1 MQSHYANGKLLL
13 TGEYFV
19 LEGAKSL
26 ALPLKYGQRM
36 KIRKTEKGEHLV
48 NWKTFV
54 PDRLWLECEFAVP
67 SLEILSSSDQR
78 KSQFLSELLRA
89 AKKLKPG
96 FPQKAIYDVEAQIDF
111 NIEWGWGS
119 SSSLI
124 ANVAAWTG
132 LDPFELHFE
141 ISGGSAYDIACA
153 NSTGP
158 ILYQLKEDQPMF
170 HRVNFD
176 PVFKQHIFFV
186 YLGRKQKS
194 SAAVKAFQDKKAGY
208 REEINRIS
216 QLTEAITQTNSLNE
230 FNRLVEEHEQIVSAA
245 MQMPTIKESR
255 FKDFQGSLK
264 SLGAW
269 GGDFAMATCT
279 GDEERLKK
287 YFFEKGL
294 KTIFLF
300 EDIVLQPHHG

>member
-19 LEGAKSL
+19 LEGAKAL
-26 ALPLKYGQRM
+26 ALPLKYGQGM
-36 KIRKTEKGEHLV
+36 KIRKIEKGQNLAH
-48 NWKTFV
+48 WKTFV
-54 PDRLWLECEFAVP
+54 HDHLWLECEFAVP
-67 SLEILSSSDQR
+67 SLEIHSSSDQQ

-89 AKKLKPG
+89 TKKLKPG
-96 FPQKAIYDVEAQIDF
+96 FPQKATYNIEAQIDF

-124 ANVAAWTG
+124 ANVAAWAG

-158 ILYQLKEDQPMF
+158 ILYQLKKDQPMF
-170 HRVNFD
+170 HRINFD
-176 PVFKQHIFFV
+176 PVFKKHIFFV

-194 SAAVKAFQDKKAGY
+194 STAVKAFQDKKSGY

-216 QLTEAITQTNSLNE
+216 QLTEAIIQTGSLND
-230 FNRLVEEHEQIVSAA
+230 FNRLVEEHEQIVSATLK
-245 MQMPTIKESR
+245 MPTIKESR

-269 GGDFAMATCT
+269 GGDFMMATWD
-279 GDEERLKK
+279 GDQQELKK
-287 YFFEKGL
+287 YFFNKGL

-300 EDIVLQPHHG
+300 EDIVL